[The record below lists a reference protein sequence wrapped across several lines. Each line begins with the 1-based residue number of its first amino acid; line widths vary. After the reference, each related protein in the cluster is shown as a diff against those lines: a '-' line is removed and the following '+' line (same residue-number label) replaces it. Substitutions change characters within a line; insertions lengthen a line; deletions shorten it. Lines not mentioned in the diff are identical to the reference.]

1 MLADRVGEC
10 LVPNSETV
18 VESGDVLVV
27 FADKEMHA
35 AACSL
40 AAPPESD
47 ILYALLPPQARAL
60 R

>member
-35 AACSL
+35 ACSL

-47 ILYALLPPQARAL
+47 VLYALLPPQARAL